1 MPKTNLEKLVHSFIE
16 MFQLQSDK
24 NAYVITAI
32 RKNVGSNDNS
42 LTKGV

>member
-24 NAYVITAI
+24 NPYVITAI
-32 RKNVGSNDNS
+32 RKNVGSNDNT
-42 LTKGV
+42 LTKRV